1 MKTFIAAVL
10 LCLLVAC
17 DRQTKRSSDQ
27 VSDLNRK
34 VEAVTEN
41 EKQFFA
47 DSTGAPAPPPGDPAP
62 KKINPNAQPLPNPD
76 WDRKIVKDATLNLEV
91 KDYNAFSAG
100 FREKIR
106 SLGGYVAQED
116 QNQTDYKIEN
126 TLVIKVPVDQFDN
139 ALAQLSTGVEKV
151 NERKVT
157 SQDVTAEYVD
167 TRARIEA
174 RKQVRQRYTDLMNQA
189 KNMEEILSVQN
200 EINSIQEEIEAATG
214 RVNYLGHAAVF
225 STINLTYYQVLDAT
239 AGDKEGAKPGTRTR
253 ISEAFKTGWSWI
265 TDLFIGLVSIWPLF
279 LAGFVAVIVYKR
291 AKPAK
296 PRQTA

>member
-17 DRQTKRSSDQ
+17 DRQAKEAPEQ
-27 VSDLNRK
+27 VNGLDRK

-47 DSTGAPAPPPGDPAP
+47 DTTRTPVPPPGDPSP
-62 KKINPNAQPLPNPD
+62 KKQNPQAQSLPDPD
-76 WDRKIVKDATLNLEV
+76 WDRKIVKEASLNLEV

-106 SLGGYVAQED
+106 NLGGYVAQED
-116 QNQTDYKIEN
+116 QNQNEYKIEN
-126 TLVIKVPVDQFDN
+126 SLVIKVPVDQFDN

-189 KNMEEILSVQN
+189 KNMDEILSVQN

-225 STINLTYYQVLDAT
+225 STINLVYYQVLDAT
-239 AGDKEGAKPGTRTR
+239 AGNEAGGKPKTSTR

-279 LAGFVAVIVYKR
+279 LAGFVVMIVYKR
-291 AKPAK
+291 TKPSK
-296 PRQTA
+296 PRPTA

>member
-1 MKTFIAAVL
+1 M
-10 LCLLVAC
+10 
-17 DRQTKRSSDQ
+17 
-27 VSDLNRK
+27 
-34 VEAVTEN
+34 
-41 EKQFFA
+41 
-47 DSTGAPAPPPGDPAP
+47 
-62 KKINPNAQPLPNPD
+62 
-76 WDRKIVKDATLNLEV
+76 
-91 KDYNAFSAG
+91 
-100 FREKIR
+100 
-106 SLGGYVAQED
+106 
-116 QNQTDYKIEN
+116 
-126 TLVIKVPVDQFDN
+126 IKVPVDQFDN

-189 KNMEEILSVQN
+189 KNMDEILSVQN

-225 STINLTYYQVLDAT
+225 STINLVYYQVLDAT
-239 AGDKEGAKPGTRTR
+239 AGNEAGGKPKTSTR

-279 LAGFVAVIVYKR
+279 LAGFVVMIVYKR
-291 AKPAK
+291 TKPSK
-296 PRQTA
+296 PRPTA